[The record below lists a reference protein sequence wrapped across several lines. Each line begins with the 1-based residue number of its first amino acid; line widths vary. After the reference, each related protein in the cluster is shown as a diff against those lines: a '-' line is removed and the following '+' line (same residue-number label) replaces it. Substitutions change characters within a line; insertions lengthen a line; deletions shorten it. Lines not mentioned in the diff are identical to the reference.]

1 MRINPINIKI
11 FEIIQV
17 EYTFL
22 LIPDKIIRC
31 NKEIAKTS

>member
-11 FEIIQV
+11 FEIIRG
-17 EYTFL
+17 EHTLL

-31 NKEIAKTS
+31 SKEIPKIQ